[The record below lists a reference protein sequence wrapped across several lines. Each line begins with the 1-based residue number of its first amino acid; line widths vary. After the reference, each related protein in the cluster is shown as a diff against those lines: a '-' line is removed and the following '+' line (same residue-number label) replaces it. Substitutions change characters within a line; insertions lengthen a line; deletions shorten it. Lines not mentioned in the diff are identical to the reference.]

1 MQLLQAGKHRLL
13 LLEYDMEQ
21 LAQVCQQAGFAVSI
35 EETSL
40 ALTLDL
46 TATERQVPLLVFDAA
61 EPANLGWFSRCQF
74 YIDGATG
81 NVLQTP
87 ISVGNKRGPRGQLEL
102 EGVRLRLAK
111 ELPTGFKL
119 PGRQNV
125 SEQVIY
131 GLLFNL
137 LSAMLQAGVAV
148 CGAGVFRPLHGRREP
163 VGSRN

>member
-13 LLEYDMEQ
+13 LLEYDPEH
-21 LAQVCQQAGFAVSI
+21 LAQICQQAGFAVSI
-35 EETSL
+35 EETSRS
-40 ALTLDL
+40 LTLDL
-46 TATERQVPLLVFDAA
+46 TATERRVPLLVFDAA

-87 ISVGNKRGPRGQLEL
+87 ITVANKLGPRGQLEL

-111 ELPTGFKL
+111 ELPPGFKL
-119 PGRQNV
+119 PGRQVV

-131 GLLFNL
+131 GLLFSL

-148 CGAGVFRPLHGRREP
+148 CGRGVFRPLHGRREP
-163 VGSRN
+163 VVNRN

>member
-13 LLEYDMEQ
+13 LLEYDTEQ
-21 LAQVCQQAGFAVSI
+21 LAQICQQAGFAVAI

-87 ISVGNKRGPRGQLEL
+87 ISLGNKRGPRGQLEL

-111 ELPTGFKL
+111 ELPPGFKL
-119 PGRQNV
+119 PGRQLV

-148 CGAGVFRPLHGRREP
+148 CGRGVFRPLHGRRAP
-163 VGSRN
+163 VGNRN

>member
-13 LLEYDMEQ
+13 LLEYDLEQ
-21 LAQVCQQAGFAVSI
+21 LTQVCQQAGFAVTI

-111 ELPTGFKL
+111 ELPPGFKL
-119 PGRQNV
+119 PGRQSV

-148 CGAGVFRPLHGRREP
+148 CGRGVFRPLHGRREP
-163 VGSRN
+163 VVSRN